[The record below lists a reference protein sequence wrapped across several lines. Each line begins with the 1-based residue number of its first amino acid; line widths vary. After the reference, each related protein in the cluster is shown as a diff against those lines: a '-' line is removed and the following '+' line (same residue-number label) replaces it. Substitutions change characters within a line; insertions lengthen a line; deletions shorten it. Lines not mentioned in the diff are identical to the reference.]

1 MWFTAWKYYK
11 WREYKGCEVYIKWC
25 CQSVKYLTNLI
36 GCWFQCIFQSQR
48 PAIIMISNKQT
59 ITNSLEC
66 HFIVTDVYIIT
77 TRYTHTIH
85 TFQALLTFAMS
96 WRWRKIFLSLKK
108 ICMILRMFLTR
119 IHFLIANRNS
129 AKNTHLYRNYR
140 KKSHKRWS
148 SNEPVCWQWKAMS
161 MSAFFSNTNDT
172 NDYARTRLVHFFLTY
187 VCKVCTNFDKLCTH

>member
-1 MWFTAWKYYK
+1 MWFTAWRYYK

-36 GCWFQCIFQSQR
+36 GRRFQCIFQSQR

-66 HFIVTDVYIIT
+66 HFIVTDAYIIT
-77 TRYTHTIH
+77 TRYTHTIL

-96 WRWRKIFLSLKK
+96 WRWRKIFLFLKK

-119 IHFLIANRNS
+119 IHFLIANCKMEKHVLLQGNQERQMN
-129 AKNTHLYRNYR
+129 NQF
-140 KKSHKRWS
+140 
-148 SNEPVCWQWKAMS
+148 VCLW
-161 MSAFFSNTNDT
+161 
-172 NDYARTRLVHFFLTY
+172 
-187 VCKVCTNFDKLCTH
+187 

>member
-36 GCWFQCIFQSQR
+36 GRWFQCIFQSQR

-119 IHFLIANRNS
+119 IHFLIAI
-129 AKNTHLYRNYR
+129 A
-140 KKSHKRWS
+140 
-148 SNEPVCWQWKAMS
+148 
-161 MSAFFSNTNDT
+161 
-172 NDYARTRLVHFFLTY
+172 TRLKIHICIVTLEKKVTSADLLMSLYAGSERLCLWVHFFLTQ
-187 VCKVCTNFDKLCTH
+187 TIQTTTHVHV